1 MTANRFSRKIV
12 PLGIAGALA
21 ALAVAGA
28 GMSSTATAKPTPD
41 KTAQAAQTALAKGQ
55 VDKAIQLTEALV
67 AGSPREPAYRAL
79 LGNAYLKAGRFE
91 SAVTAFNDA
100 MTLGDNSSRTAL
112 GLALSNVAAGK
123 SRDAVAILD
132 DWRDAIPAAD
142 LGLALALAGESSRGV
157 AILSDALRAGDATP
171 KVRQNLAYAYAL
183 DGRWRDARVMAAMDV
198 PADQID
204 ARLSSWAEKAKPE
217 DSRLR
222 IAGLLNAPMR
232 SDPGQPAQLALNAS
246 PDSQQ
251 LAAEKSGE
259 AMAMAAPAP
268 APVPAAAELPAAQP
282 APPEAAAALANYAPV
297 GAPPAPVAA
306 PVAAPEP
313 QPAPVF
319 AAAFPAP
326 APAAA
331 PAPAKV
337 RVKTAAPVKVAA
349 VKPRPAARPLAAA
362 PRPAMQPAA
371 FQPAAAGGSHAVQLG
386 SFSSPQG
393 ARRAWGIF
401 AAKNPELRKFKMTI
415 TPAKVRGRNFWRV
428 AAAGF
433 DGRSAS
439 GMCSA
444 VKSRGGVCFAY
455 TTQRTLVP
463 GKPANAPMMAR
474 VTAKPVIKAPAQAAG
489 KPAAKAPAGPG
500 LARRH

>member
-1 MTANRFSRKIV
+1 MTANRYSRKIV

-28 GMSSTATAKPTPD
+28 GLSSTATAKPSPD
-41 KTAQAAQTALAKGQ
+41 KTAQAAQSALARGQ

-123 SRDAVAILD
+123 PRDAVAILD

-232 SDPGQPAQLALNAS
+232 GDPGQPAQLALNAS

-259 AMAMAAPAP
+259 AVAMAAPAP
-268 APVPAAAELPAAQP
+268 APAGAELPAAQP
-282 APPEAAAALANYAPV
+282 ATPEAAAALANYAPV

-306 PVAAPEP
+306 PEP
-313 QPAPVF
+313 QSAPVF

-326 APAAA
+326 APA

-337 RVKTAAPVKVAA
+337 RVKAVAPVKVAA
-349 VKPRPAARPLAAA
+349 VKPRAAV
-362 PRPAMQPAA
+362 QPVAY
-371 FQPAAAGGSHAVQLG
+371 QPVPAGGSHAVQLG

-444 VKSRGGVCFAY
+444 VKARGGVCFAY

-474 VTAKPVIKAPAQAAG
+474 VTAKPVIKAHGRSNAWAIRNAIRIAKEFHKG
-489 KPAAKAPAGPG
+489 KLNESIEEELSKVAVANS
-500 LARRH
+500 

>member
-1 MTANRFSRKIV
+1 MNANRYSRKIV

-28 GMSSTATAKPTPD
+28 GLSSTATAKPSPD

-67 AGSPREPAYRAL
+67 MGSPREPAYRAL
-79 LGNAYLKAGRFE
+79 LGNAYLKSGRFE

-123 SRDAVAILD
+123 PRDAVAILD

-183 DGRWRDARVMAAMDV
+183 DGRWRDARIMAAMDV
-198 PADQID
+198 PANQID
-204 ARLSSWAEKAKPE
+204 ERISSWAEKAKPE
-217 DSRLR
+217 DARLR
-222 IAGLLNAPMR
+222 IAGLLNAPVR
-232 SDPGQPAQLALNAS
+232 VDSGQPAQLALNAS
-246 PDSQQ
+246 PDIQQ

-259 AMAMAAPAP
+259 TVAMAAPAP
-268 APVPAAAELPAAQP
+268 APAPAAAPAGAELPAAQP
-282 APPEAAAALANYAPV
+282 AAPEVAAALANYAPV
-297 GAPPAPVAA
+297 GAPPAPAPA

-313 QPAPVF
+313 QAAPVF
-319 AAAFPAP
+319 AAAFPA
-326 APAAA
+326 APSPVA
-331 PAPAKV
+331 APAKV
-337 RVKTAAPVKVAA
+337 RVKAAAPAKLAMAKPRAA
-349 VKPRPAARPLAAA
+349 VRPQAAA
-362 PRPAMQPAA
+362 PRPAIQPAA
-371 FQPAAAGGSHAVQLG
+371 YQPAPAGGSHAVQLG

-415 TPAKVRGRNFWRV
+415 TAAKVRGRNFWRV

-439 GMCSA
+439 GMCSS

-474 VTAKPVIKAPAQAAG
+474 VQVKPVI

>member
-1 MTANRFSRKIV
+1 MTANRYSRKIV

-28 GMSSTATAKPTPD
+28 GLSSTATAKPSAD
-41 KTAQAAQTALAKGQ
+41 KTAQAAQSALAKGQ
-55 VDKAIQLTEALV
+55 IDKAIQLTEALV
-67 AGSPREPAYRAL
+67 AGSPREPAYRSL

-123 SRDAVAILD
+123 PRDAVAILD

-157 AILSDALRAGDATP
+157 AILSDALRAGDPTP

-222 IAGLLNAPMR
+222 IAGLLNAPVR
-232 SDPGQPAQLALNAS
+232 SDAGQPAQLALNAS
-246 PDSQQ
+246 PDTQQ

-259 AMAMAAPAP
+259 SLAMAAPA
-268 APVPAAAELPAAQP
+268 PAAAELPAAQP
-282 APPEAAAALANYAPV
+282 ATPEAAAALANYAPV
-297 GAPPAPVAA
+297 DAAPVPAPVQ
-306 PVAAPEP
+306 VAAPQP

-319 AAAFPAP
+319 AAAFPAS
-326 APAAA
+326 A

-337 RVKTAAPVKVAA
+337 RVKAPAPVKVAA
-349 VKPRPAARPLAAA
+349 AKPRTAARPLAAA
-362 PRPAMQPAA
+362 PRPAAPRAVYQPA
-371 FQPAAAGGSHAVQLG
+371 PAGGDHAVQLG
-386 SFSSPQG
+386 SFASPQG

-415 TPAKVRGRNFWRV
+415 TPAKVHGRNFWRV

-444 VKSRGGVCFAY
+444 VKQRGGVCFAY
-455 TTQRTLVP
+455 TSQRTVVP
-463 GKPANAPMMAR
+463 GKPATAPMMAR
-474 VTAKPVIKAPAQAAG
+474 VTAKPVIKAPA